1 MLFMDTS
8 TYQQARR
15 LGLKE
20 VKTRTARHEDP
31 YLPSLEEILPHMSAL
46 NEVDLGSTRIDIEQ
60 ILDYGAKSINGLSH
74 ICVTTD
80 DIYVICHGDI
90 TNHTQPPRQVI
101 T

>member
-1 MLFMDTS
+1 MDTS
-8 TYQQARR
+8 TYQEARR

-60 ILDYGAKSINGLSH
+60 IVGTRTTARREAFSPRFWKKGASLLPNGRASPL
-74 ICVTTD
+74 
-80 DIYVICHGDI
+80 
-90 TNHTQPPRQVI
+90 PM
-101 T
+101 